1 MPLIRL
7 NVSETGLRTPGAA
20 SAEAVL
26 SEALDRLPPGSPVV
40 VMIHG
45 YKFSPRRRQHTPHRH
60 ILALRPGIDDPRVVS
75 WPRHLGFGKGDPNE
89 GLAIAFGWEARR
101 TIWQAYAEAGR
112 AGRALAELIETID
125 ARGARANIIAHSLGA
140 RVALAAL
147 PHLRR
152 GAVRRAVLLSAA
164 EFTSSAQSALDS
176 PAGRWAE
183 IINITSGE
191 NTLFDLLLHGF
202 VRPHR
207 PFDRP
212 VGAGLGGVAP
222 NWLDMRIDR
231 PDTRDALA
239 GLGFRIPAPER
250 RVCHW
255 SGYLRPGMFALHR
268 ALIRQP
274 ERTAIARLR
283 AVLPDVSVSGP
294 FRPQRNTGLPLP
306 SEPIAPL

>member
-1 MPLIRL
+1 MPLIRV
-7 NVSETGLRTPGAA
+7 NVSNTRLRTQGAA

-26 SEALDRLPPGSPVV
+26 AEALHQLPKGAPVV

-45 YKFSPRRRQHTPHRH
+45 YKFSPRLRGHSPHRH
-60 ILALRPGIDDPRVVS
+60 ILSLRPRIDGPRVVS
-75 WPRHLGFGKGDPNE
+75 WPRHLGFGKGDPRE
-89 GLAIAFGWEARR
+89 GLAIAFGWEARG

-112 AGRALAELIETID
+112 AGHALAGMIRTID
-125 ARGARANIIAHSLGA
+125 THGARTSILAHSLGA

-147 PHLRR
+147 PHLGP

-164 EFTSSAQSALDS
+164 EFTSAAQSALGS
-176 PAGRWAE
+176 PAGRQAE
-183 IINITSGE
+183 IVNITSGE

-212 VGAGLGGVAP
+212 VGAGLGDVAP

-231 PDTRDALA
+231 PETRDALA
-239 GLGFRIPAPER
+239 GLGFRIPPPER
-250 RVCHW
+250 RICHW

-274 ERTAIARLR
+274 ERTALSRLR
-283 AVLPDVSVSGP
+283 AVLPDAHAPGP
-294 FRPQRNTGLPLP
+294 FPRRRDADLPLP
-306 SEPIAPL
+306 SDPIAPF